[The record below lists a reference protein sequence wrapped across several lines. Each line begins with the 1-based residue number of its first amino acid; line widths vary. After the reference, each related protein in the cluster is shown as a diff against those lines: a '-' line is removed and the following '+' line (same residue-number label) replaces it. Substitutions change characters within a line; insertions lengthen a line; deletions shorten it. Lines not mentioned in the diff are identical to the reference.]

1 MECGSLLTSE
11 IFYFFYLMRTHL
23 ISSTHTQTHTR
34 ARAYRVQFRAFVRFL
49 LPNLVFVSL
58 HVALTMLTFR
68 ADCRVYSASSLPA
81 YPYGLVLAHFHWSM
95 QQSSIVRSAR
105 HPKTSNA
112 LSVLA

>member
-1 MECGSLLTSE
+1 
-11 IFYFFYLMRTHL
+11 
-23 ISSTHTQTHTR
+23 
-34 ARAYRVQFRAFVRFL
+34 
-49 LPNLVFVSL
+49 
-58 HVALTMLTFR
+58 MLTFR

-112 LSVLA
+112 LSVLAYTSAASPGRRSTIFIGIVFPEAFSNAATSSNTDVLFPVPRLTVINPAFDTLSVSFFTAAT